1 MKKLVALA
9 LALVMVLGIVSAC
22 NDTTDPT
29 TATTTAKPAETTPG
43 VPVTTPATLS
53 GDLNILSFTN
63 ELKVMSIAFEARYPD
78 IVVNYD
84 SVNTTDGLFQE
95 KAQAVANTDACPDV
109 IALEAAFVKEFV
121 DQDNFL
127 MDISDLM
134 ANATEMETYE
144 NSIKVGTAPNG
155 EIRAFSYQYT
165 PGAFFYR
172 RSLAKKYLGSDDPAE
187 VQKFVADWDSFKT
200 TAEKISKDSNGSV
213 KMLSGVDELTR
224 PYYANRSQGWVIDG
238 KLNIDPKLD
247 ELLEMAKYFADNDYV
262 AGLNQWQEGWQPSM
276 GAPIKDADGKDIEV
290 FSYFMPTWG
299 VTYLLAT
306 FSTPN
311 NFGDY
316 AICKGPVSWQWG
328 GTWVGVMKNAKNV
341 ENAKAFVQFVCLDE
355 ENLTN
360 WATGVYTWDY
370 LYAINPIRTGEKVLN
385 EDGSVKEALSQGAG
399 DFVSSK
405 VVINKLLPNISTP
418 VLGGQNNYQLFDEV
432 LGSVKVDL
440 MTGYDQRI
448 EDNFVPFLRAYAMTD
463 DYATIEEVYDAF
475 KTKIAGE
482 LPQLIV
488 E

>member
-22 NDTTDPT
+22 NGTTDPT
-29 TATTTAKPAETTPG
+29 TATTAKATATTTLG
-43 VPVTTPATLS
+43 DVVTTPATLS
-53 GDLNILSFTN
+53 GELNVLSFTN
-63 ELKVMSIAFEARYPD
+63 ELKVMTIAFEARYPD
-78 IVVNYD
+78 IKVNYEM
-84 SVNTTDGLFQE
+84 VGTNDGLFQE

-121 DQDNFL
+121 EQDNFL

-134 ANATEMETYE
+134 ANANEMQTYE
-144 NSIKVGTAPNG
+144 NSIKVGTASNG

-187 VQKFVADWDSFKT
+187 VQKFVSDWDKFKE
-200 TAEKISKDSNGSV
+200 TAEKLKTESNGRI

-224 PYYANRSQGWVIDG
+224 PYYANRSQGWVVDG
-238 KLNIDPKLD
+238 KLTIDPMLD
-247 ELLEMAKYFADNDYV
+247 ELLEMAKYFADNDYT
-262 AGLNQWQEGWQPSM
+262 AGVNQWQEGWQPSM
-276 GAPIKDADGKDIEV
+276 GGPLKTADGTEMEV

-306 FSTPN
+306 FAGANS
-311 NFGDY
+311 GDY

-328 GTWVGVMKNAKNV
+328 GTWAGVMKNAKNV

-370 LYAINPIRTGEKVLN
+370 LYAIDPVLTGEKVTN
-385 EDGSVKEALSQGAG
+385 DDGTVTALSQGAG

-405 VVINKLLPNISTP
+405 VVINKLLPTIQTP
-418 VLGGQNNYQLFDEV
+418 VLGGQNNYELFDSV
-432 LGSVKVDL
+432 SDSVKTDL
-440 MTGYDQRI
+440 MTGYDQKI
-448 EDNFVPFLRAYAMTD
+448 EDNFVTYVRAYAMSD
-463 DYATIEEVYDAF
+463 DYDSIDEVYDDF
-475 KTKIAGE
+475 KTKIAE
-482 LPQLIV
+482 ALPLITV
-488 E
+488 D